1 MQCRAARAAML
12 GHTVLT
18 GADGVCVHPEPHMNA
33 LLYLFRPDEHLG
45 LADGPTPS
53 QQLMSGS
60 SQA

>member
-1 MQCRAARAAML
+1 ML

-18 GADGVCVHPEPHMNA
+18 GADGVCVHLEPRLNA
-33 LLYLFRPDEHLG
+33 LLYLFRPDEHLS

-53 QQLMSGS
+53 QQLVSGS